1 MRVAAQMPA
10 VEADHLHQLGHHL
23 ATIGIVADT
32 VDDQRF
38 DQDVVDGHARVERA
52 ERILED
58 ELQLGAEAVEL
69 RALEAHHVDLAA
81 PVVEDHAA
89 ALAGVGGDAAHQHL
103 AQRGLATARFAHQA
117 QALAAHDVE
126 ADVVDGV
133 DGARRAAPHQL
144 FHQRIGLADA
154 EGLGDVAHL
163 QHRRVGIEGRGRRGN
178 LLLLQEMA
186 GRALDLADRLE
197 ALAGLHVEARHRVQ
211 QSLQVGVLRIA
222 EDVVQVA
229 CFDDLAAIHDDH
241 VVGDVGDHPEIVGDH
256 QQRHPEFLLQVL
268 HEAQDLGLDGDVE
281 RGRRLVG
288 DQQRRPADQG
298 HGDHGALAQ
307 AAGQFEGISPE
318 RPLGI
323 GKAHHAQHV
332 HREPVDLGA
341 AELAPGLAAQRTAGL
356 PAVQLDSLADLVAH
370 RVEGRQRGHRFLE
383 DDRDL
388 AAADTSHGRAGAVDA
403 GDVDDA
409 LVDARVLEQDR
420 AGGDGR
426 GARQQAHDRLA
437 ADRLAR
443 ARLAHQGHRA
453 AGRNGERH
461 LVDGAQHAF
470 VDAELDRQI
479 LDSQQIV
486 HTVSS

>member
-1 MRVAAQMPA
+1 MPW
-10 VEADHLHQLGHHL
+10 
-23 ATIGIVADT
+23 
-32 VDDQRF
+32 
-38 DQDVVDGHARVERA
+38 
-52 ERILED
+52 
-58 ELQLGAEAVEL
+58 
-69 RALEAHHVDLAA
+69 LEASPA
-81 PVVEDHAA
+81 P
-89 ALAGVGGDAAHQHL
+89 
-103 AQRGLATARFAHQA
+103 QRCL
-117 QALAAHDVE
+117 
-126 ADVVDGV
+126 
-133 DGARRAAPHQL
+133 
-144 FHQRIGLADA
+144 
-154 EGLGDVAHL
+154 
-163 QHRRVGIEGRGRRGN
+163 RVEGRGRRGN

-288 DQQRRPADQG
+288 DQQRRPADQR
-298 HGDHGALAQ
+298 HGDHRALAKT
-307 AAGQFEGISPE
+307 AGQFERIGPE
-318 RPLGI
+318 RALGI
-323 GKAHHAQHV
+323 GKAHHAEHV
-332 HREPVDLGA
+332 DGEPVDLGA
-341 AELAPGLAAQRTAGL
+341 AELAPAFATLTPQRAAGL
-356 PAVQLDSLADLVAH
+356 RAVQLDRLADLVAH
-370 RVEGRQRGHRFLE
+370 RVKGRQRGHRFLE